1 MPQDIH
7 HHTFD
12 NGLTLLAERMPHV
25 RSAAINFLIPSGY
38 VYDPPEYLGM
48 ASVLSDWIT
57 RGAGDRDN
65 RALVQALDDLGLD
78 RSESVGAFHMRFWG
92 ATLATNLQQALELYA
107 DILRRPKL
115 PSEELDAVKAL
126 ALQEIQSIE
135 DDPRQKA
142 FIELRKRH
150 YPHPLG
156 RDRRGLVD
164 TINILTPQIVRQHY
178 ENRFQPK
185 GAILS
190 LAGNI
195 EWEPL
200 VELVGKL
207 FGDWAPGEST
217 EVERR
222 EPDGGIHH
230 LKKDTKQTQIAIA
243 YPSVPFGHEDYYNAH
258 GAVQVLSGGMSGRLF
273 TKVRE
278 ERGLCY
284 AVSAS
289 YQTFRHVG
297 AVLCYAGTTND
308 RAQETLNVTL
318 QELQNLQKGVEE
330 DEVERVKAGV
340 KSALIMQE
348 ESTSARAGALA
359 ADWYYLERVRK
370 LEEIQ
375 AAIDALTPD
384 SIVAYAKK
392 YPAKDVTLVTLG
404 PEPLKMPSG
413 GVFGWIKDVLT

>member
-1 MPQDIH
+1 MPQEIY

-25 RSAAINFLIPSGY
+25 RSAAINFLVPSGY

-65 RALVQALDDLGLD
+65 RALIQALDDLGLD

-92 ATLATNLQQALELYA
+92 ATLAASLPQALELYA

-115 PSEELDAVKAL
+115 PPEELGAVKAL

-135 DDPRQKA
+135 DDPRQKV

-156 RDRRGLVD
+156 RDRRGIVE
-164 TINILTPQIVRQHY
+164 TINILTPQIVREHY
-178 ENRFQPK
+178 EKHFQPR

-190 LAGNI
+190 VTGNV
-195 EWEPL
+195 EWQPL
-200 VELVGKL
+200 VDLVGKL
-207 FGDWAPGEST
+207 FGDWNA
-217 EVERR
+217 VELTDVSRR
-222 EPDGGIHH
+222 EPSGGVGHIE
-230 LKKDTKQTQIAIA
+230 KETTQTQIAIA
-243 YPSVPFGHEDYYNAH
+243 YPSIPFGHEDYYNAH

-273 TKVRE
+273 TEVRE
-278 ERGLCY
+278 KRGLCY

-289 YQTFRHVG
+289 YQTFKEVG
-297 AVLCYAGTTND
+297 AILCYAGTTND
-308 RAQETLNVTL
+308 RAQETLDVTL
-318 QELQNLQKGVEE
+318 KELQRLQKGVEQ

-348 ESTSARAGALA
+348 ESTAARAGALA
-359 ADWYYLERVRK
+359 ADWYYLGRVRT

-375 AAIDALTPD
+375 SAIDALTPD

-392 YPAKDVTLVTLG
+392 YPAKNFTLVTLG
-404 PEPLKMPSG
+404 PEPLKVSSG
-413 GVFGWIKDVLT
+413 GVLGWIKDVLT